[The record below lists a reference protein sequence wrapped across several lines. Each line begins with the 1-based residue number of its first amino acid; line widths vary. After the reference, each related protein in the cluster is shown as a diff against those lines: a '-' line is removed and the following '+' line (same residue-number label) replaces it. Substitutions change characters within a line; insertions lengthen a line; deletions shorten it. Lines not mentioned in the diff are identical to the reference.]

1 MPPFVLTPS
10 LLLLHSQSQTHT
22 AVHSL
27 KCLLLAQAYD
37 LPCNCLCGSVVG
49 MRGGLKESGMSAGR
63 DGTIN
68 QDCRGI
74 KIGGWGSGRMEESG
88 AHNMYLQIL
97 LTKNLSQASLKFFK
111 TLNDLRKCGDEQIT
125 LHPAGFKM

>member
-1 MPPFVLTPS
+1 
-10 LLLLHSQSQTHT
+10 
-22 AVHSL
+22 
-27 KCLLLAQAYD
+27 
-37 LPCNCLCGSVVG
+37 
-49 MRGGLKESGMSAGR
+49 MSAGR

-125 LHPAGFKM
+125 LHPAGSKM